1 MQFQRKS
8 RAWPVQLCTSRR
20 ILCIIAFV
28 FVYVFGLVGG
38 VPQVF
43 AAAPVSA
50 PGGHVADP
58 VVRQVDIAR
67 PAVVRIITKLGG
79 HLTVQ
84 FAPTTQSATFPQGGG
99 SYPIEL
105 SGSGSFISAHGDIL
119 TADHVV
125 NPPHDQS
132 INDALYQ
139 IAAPDIADY
148 INTHLHPNQPFSSGD
163 VVAELEAGV
172 FPSTPVYDQPTSEVY
187 LSTAY
192 ASSIDATRFSNIPAN
207 LHASVDRIEAQ
218 SSFEA
223 MDVAIVHVPGM
234 DDMPSIQLDDS
245 EQVAEQDNLTVIG
258 FPGLADESRS
268 PTNLLTSSI
277 NKLYVSAIKTTD
289 ANAPV
294 IQVGGNIEHGD
305 SGGPVLDSNGHIVG
319 IVSFGLFDPNE
330 TGSTSFLQA
339 SNSARTLI
347 QSLNLDTTPGP
358 FQKEWMQAFNDYS
371 SPTPGHWHKASQEFQ
386 NLVNGHPGFLGV
398 TSYLVYAQNQAS
410 TEQLPTSATGPN
422 PVLIIVL
429 ALLGVLV
436 VFGIIYFV
444 VIARRTQAVPAVPA
458 SGWGAYAQPQ
468 SGMPGGYVPS
478 GYSSGSY
485 QPVAGATPASV
496 PDATSGTYPPVP
508 TSSSGAAWYA
518 QTTSAIP
525 QTPQP
530 QPGATPTPVAAA
542 IPTNGATP
550 PALPPF
556 SAQDDVAPQ
565 AARPPMPT
573 WAPLPQTPQPVVQP
587 IEPLVQGVA
596 PLVEIPAQPLAQDE
610 TVVILPP
617 DTSALETP
625 QPTDVSAQETQ
636 QVMDVSSLET
646 PQPELA
652 VSFAAEI
659 SQDGEQTVLA
669 QPVASSRNF
678 FVPRRPVAFSQEM
691 PVVSSQSGV
700 HTWLAPCGHTNTPEV
715 RFCRVCGQPVRAE
728 GLETNE

>member
-1 MQFQRKS
+1 
-8 RAWPVQLCTSRR
+8 
-20 ILCIIAFV
+20 
-28 FVYVFGLVGG
+28 
-38 VPQVF
+38 
-43 AAAPVSA
+43 
-50 PGGHVADP
+50 
-58 VVRQVDIAR
+58 
-67 PAVVRIITKLGG
+67 
-79 HLTVQ
+79 
-84 FAPTTQSATFPQGGG
+84 PQGGG

-148 INTHLHPNQPFSSGD
+148 INAHLHPNQPFASGD
-163 VVAELEAGV
+163 VVAELEAGI

-192 ASSIDATRFSNIPAN
+192 AGSIDATKFSNIPAN

-223 MDVAIVHVPGM
+223 MDVAIVHVDGM

-258 FPGLADESRS
+258 FPGLADESVS

-277 NKLYVSAIKTTD
+277 NKVYVSAIKTTD
-289 ANAPV
+289 ANVPV

-347 QSLNLDTTPGP
+347 QSLSLDITPGP

-371 SPTPGHWHKASQEFQ
+371 SPTPGHWHKASQELQ

-398 TSYLVYAQNQAS
+398 TSYLVYAQNQAG
-410 TEQLPTSATGPN
+410 TEQLPTPATGPN

-429 ALLGVLV
+429 SLLGVLV
-436 VFGIIYFV
+436 VLAIIYFV
-444 VIARRTQAVPAVPA
+444 VITRRAQAVPAVPA
-458 SGWGAYAQPQ
+458 PGWGMYAQPQ
-468 SGMPGGYVPS
+468 SGMPGGYIPPTS
-478 GYSSGSY
+478 SYSSDSY

-496 PDATSGTYPPVP
+496 PGATSGTYPPVP
-508 TSSSGAAWYA
+508 ASSSGAAWYA

-530 QPGATPTPVAAA
+530 PLGATPVLVAAV
-542 IPTNGATP
+542 IPANGATQT
-550 PALPPF
+550 ALTPF
-556 SAQDDVAPQ
+556 PAQDDVAPQ
-565 AARPPMPT
+565 TALPPMPT

-587 IEPLVQGVA
+587 IEPPVQVVA
-596 PLVEIPAQPLAQDE
+596 PLVENPAQPLAQDE
-610 TVVILPP
+610 TVVIVPT
-617 DTSALETP
+617 DTPAPEVS
-625 QPTDVSAQETQ
+625 QPTEVSAQETR
-636 QVMDVSSLET
+636 QVMEASSLET
-646 PQPELA
+646 PQPDLA
-652 VSFAAEI
+652 ISFSA
-659 SQDGEQTVLA
+659 
-669 QPVASSRNF
+669 
-678 FVPRRPVAFSQEM
+678 
-691 PVVSSQSGV
+691 
-700 HTWLAPCGHTNTPEV
+700 
-715 RFCRVCGQPVRAE
+715 
-728 GLETNE
+728 